1 MPSIIYNKLY
11 YTPRQKICQVHYTIL
26 CIFTYNKPHINVFP
40 NYSRIKSV
48 VILHIPISV
57 ILAFLYKFTDK
68 VLYFQIL
75 YCIMKMYQFITALPS
90 QERKNKMKISEIKA
104 LICDDSILVR
114 KKLTDILKSAGITAI
129 YEATNGIQAVEQY
142 KEHTP
147 DITFMDIV
155 MPEKTGLEALEDI
168 KKINPDA
175 KVVMASTIGT
185 QSNLT
190 AAIKA
195 GAFDFLQKPVQDEDI
210 YKILNT
216 FTKE

>member
-1 MPSIIYNKLY
+1 M
-11 YTPRQKICQVHYTIL
+11 V
-26 CIFTYNKPHINVFP
+26 
-40 NYSRIKSV
+40 
-48 VILHIPISV
+48 
-57 ILAFLYKFTDK
+57 
-68 VLYFQIL
+68 
-75 YCIMKMYQFITALPS
+75 
-90 QERKNKMKISEIKA
+90 MKISEIKA

-114 KKLTDILKSAGITAI
+114 KKLSDILKSAGITAI
-129 YEATNGIQAVEQY
+129 YEATNGIQAVEKY
-142 KEHTP
+142 KEYKP

-155 MPEKTGLEALEDI
+155 MPEKTGLEALEEI
-168 KKINPDA
+168 KAFNPDA

-185 QSNLT
+185 QSNLS